1 MELVSIVIRFCNLGW
16 LASAGLGGPRRRII
30 KEGLVLGQH
39 KPGELGGVPHG
50 EPGSL
55 ATGGNKRNVHKS
67 RISQELFAHASSQTS
82 EQRTSHG
89 QSRGDLTTDH
99 TDDTDG
105 RRNWGIAVFH
115 PCIFLSVTSV

>member
-1 MELVSIVIRFCNLGW
+1 MELVSIVIRFCNLGR

-82 EQRTSHG
+82 ERRILTTK
-89 QSRGDLTTDH
+89 RGDSTTDH

-105 RRNWGIAVFH
+105 KKKELGNRGFH